1 MLHCVVVA
9 LSTGFTSLHAPLRS
23 PHVHGQSPPRP
34 VLHQRAAAAV
44 GVPAVGDEDAA
55 ERRASAM
62 EAQSKEID
70 PVALAR
76 GETKQGVHHDAA
88 PCWSQGCRV
97 RRQKGDPAPAA
108 QLFCG
113 DNLGAIQASRI
124 SLGSGMGPMQ
134 RSARRALRPVML
146 ADDGRVDRLQ
156 SARDRVQSA
165 RDRLQSAR
173 DRLSLVR
180 VGLALFLVLLLFPEA
195 HLDRHAFNILY
206 LTLLLVFARQIQD
219 IEEQDIEAP
228 DIAANIRNLEAEL
241 GVLLRNEPPWP
252 RVPKLGND
260 RNVGGFFL
268 LYEIVLSIYD
278 LGQYIYRA

>member
-1 MLHCVVVA
+1 MFPPGAEFSGRMLHCVVVA

-70 PVALAR
+70 PVALGR

-108 QLFCG
+108 QLFC
-113 DNLGAIQASRI
+113 DNRGAIQASRI

-134 RSARRALRPVML
+134 RSARRMLRPVML

-156 SARDRVQSA
+156 SAEERLQRQSARYSLQTAWDSA
-165 RDRLQSAR
+165 RDRLR
-173 DRLSLVR
+173 LVR
-180 VGLALFLVLLLFPEA
+180 VGIVLYVVLLLFPEE
-195 HLDRHAFNILY
+195 HLDRHALNILY
-206 LTLLLVFARQIQD
+206 FTMCLTFIRQIQD
-219 IEEQDIEAP
+219 IEDQDIED
-228 DIAANIRNLEAEL
+228 DIHLETEYMPL
-241 GVLLRNEPPWP
+241 EPPW
-252 RVPKLGND
+252 RKGLT
-260 RNVGGFFL
+260 RNVCGFSL
-268 LYEIVLSIYD
+268 LFEIVLSIYD
-278 LGQYIYRA
+278 IYRA

>member
-1 MLHCVVVA
+1 
-9 LSTGFTSLHAPLRS
+9 
-23 PHVHGQSPPRP
+23 
-34 VLHQRAAAAV
+34 
-44 GVPAVGDEDAA
+44 
-55 ERRASAM
+55 
-62 EAQSKEID
+62 
-70 PVALAR
+70 
-76 GETKQGVHHDAA
+76 
-88 PCWSQGCRV
+88 
-97 RRQKGDPAPAA
+97 
-108 QLFCG
+108 
-113 DNLGAIQASRI
+113 
-124 SLGSGMGPMQ
+124 MG
-134 RSARRALRPVML
+134 
-146 ADDGRVDRLQ
+146 
-156 SARDRVQSA
+156 QSA

-219 IEEQDIEAP
+219 IEEQDLE

>member
-1 MLHCVVVA
+1 
-9 LSTGFTSLHAPLRS
+9 
-23 PHVHGQSPPRP
+23 
-34 VLHQRAAAAV
+34 
-44 GVPAVGDEDAA
+44 
-55 ERRASAM
+55 
-62 EAQSKEID
+62 
-70 PVALAR
+70 
-76 GETKQGVHHDAA
+76 
-88 PCWSQGCRV
+88 
-97 RRQKGDPAPAA
+97 
-108 QLFCG
+108 
-113 DNLGAIQASRI
+113 
-124 SLGSGMGPMQ
+124 
-134 RSARRALRPVML
+134 ML

-195 HLDRHAFNILY
+195 HLDRHAFIILL

-219 IEEQDIEAP
+219 IEEQDLE